1 MIYVLS
7 APMTHY
13 ATTNIEKIYQTLD
26 NFNYFNDIFNDIVI
40 SITIYDEESGDA
52 MGHFEIE
59 DNYPAQSFIKS
70 IYNLAK
76 NSKRTDLINWA
87 TTEISK
93 YDHSNP
99 TINSL
104 IYSLWQKAERGKDL
118 TALGES

>member
-7 APMTHY
+7 TPITHY

-26 NFNYFNDIFNDIVI
+26 NFNFFNDIVI

>member
-7 APMTHY
+7 TPITHY

-26 NFNYFNDIFNDIVI
+26 NLNCFNDITTSV
-40 SITIYDEESGDA
+40 YLYEEESGNIL
-52 MGHFEIE
+52 GLFEKKGGCII
-59 DNYPAQSFIKS
+59 QSFIKF

-76 NSKRTDLINWA
+76 DSKRIDLINWA

-118 TALGES
+118 TAAGET

>member
-7 APMTHY
+7 TPTTHY

-26 NFNYFNDIFNDIVI
+26 NINCFNDIII
-40 SITIYDEESGDA
+40 SISLYEEESGNVL
-52 MGHFEIE
+52 GLFEKKGECII
-59 DNYPAQSFIKS
+59 QSFIKF
-70 IYNLAK
+70 IYDLAK
-76 NSKRTDLINWA
+76 NSKRIDLINWA

-104 IYSLWQKAERGKDL
+104 IYSLWQKAERGKDS
-118 TALGES
+118 TPAGGS